1 MEIYEQKHH
10 RINKRVDNVDL
21 MLNEAIVNRYQK
33 EIDNNNKK
41 NVYYQSIIDYQL
53 YMRSQM
59 TEIEYPILSEVGFN
73 QMTDIDAV
81 KSDEFV
87 IPSYNLYYN
96 ENYSSKK
103 ITFLELKQTR
113 RIKTYN
119 YWKKALKG
127 DVNKRYFEGSAEEL
141 AMMNGLLKEI
151 QTLKQIA
158 GESKIIVALT
168 MDKTIIGEGYETEFY
183 QYSQESNKMQ
193 FLNKRHRKEDFK
205 LTLKQL
211 TQ

>member
-1 MEIYEQKHH
+1 MEIYEQKWH

-59 TEIEYPILSEVGFN
+59 SDIEYPILSEVGFN

-87 IPSYNLYYN
+87 IPSYNLSYN
-96 ENYSSKK
+96 ENYSSNAYL
-103 ITFLELKQTR
+103 FL
-113 RIKTYN
+113 
-119 YWKKALKG
+119 
-127 DVNKRYFEGSAEEL
+127 S
-141 AMMNGLLKEI
+141 
-151 QTLKQIA
+151 
-158 GESKIIVALT
+158 SC
-168 MDKTIIGEGYETEFY
+168 
-183 QYSQESNKMQ
+183 
-193 FLNKRHRKEDFK
+193 LN
-205 LTLKQL
+205 
-211 TQ
+211 